1 MLDLNISNELG
12 PEFRKQ
18 LIDNFTIVER
28 VITNIPSSV
37 SEKEY
42 DNDILQ
48 LRNTLDELREM
59 ISTMVIGSD
68 KGDSSIEV
76 QLARQDINGQQ
87 YKTLGR
93 RLDNI
98 EHALLRNGGTLD
110 V

>member
-1 MLDLNISNELG
+1 MLNLNISNELG
-12 PEFRKQ
+12 PELRNQ
-18 LIDNFTIVER
+18 LIDNFTIIEKA
-28 VITNIPSSV
+28 ITNIPSSN
-37 SEKEY
+37 SENQN
-42 DNDILQ
+42 NDDIVQ
-48 LRNTLDELREM
+48 LKNTLDELKEM

-87 YKTLGR
+87 YQTLGR